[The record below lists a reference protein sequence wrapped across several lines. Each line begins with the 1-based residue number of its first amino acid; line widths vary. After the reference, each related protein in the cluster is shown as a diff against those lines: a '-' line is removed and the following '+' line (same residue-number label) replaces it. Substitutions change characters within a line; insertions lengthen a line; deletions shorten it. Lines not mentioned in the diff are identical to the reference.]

1 MRMRDMPT
9 GMVIWC
15 VVLTAG
21 CCTALVWSAMAAVSA
36 ETAKESV
43 NTVVVE
49 PEARYPDDSRT
60 LSEIKAEMFN
70 RGTDLAIAG
79 ASELG
84 GIVDPGNIAAALDTA
99 CPTEDSVNCYWV
111 AENQGNGEGE
121 SFVNIEGHVFPLTS
135 LLG

>member
-1 MRMRDMPT
+1 MTSKPSKLSREDRQTIINVCLT
-9 GMVIWC
+9 GGVAC
-15 VVLTAG
+15 
-21 CCTALVWSAMAAVSA
+21 ALAWSLIAAVSA
-36 ETAKESV
+36 GQARDMIEEATASPI
-43 NTVVVE
+43 T
-49 PEARYPDDSRT
+49 
-60 LSEIKAEMFN
+60 
-70 RGTDLAIAG
+70 
-79 ASELG
+79 SELG